1 MSEFKLNTIEE
12 AIEDFRTGK
21 MIIVVDDEDREN
33 EGDLTCAAEKVT
45 PEIINFMAKYGRGLI
60 CLPMTAE
67 RLEELKIPQM
77 VSENTATF
85 GTAFT
90 ISIDAKRNVTTG
102 ISAADRAQT
111 ILTAID
117 FKTKPEDLA
126 RPGHVFPLLAREGGV
141 LRRAGQTEAAVDL
154 ARLAGLYPAGVICE
168 IMNDD
173 GTMARLPE
181 LIKFREKFGISV
193 ISIADLIKF
202 RLKMER
208 FVSRV
213 ATTRLPTEYGDFTAI
228 CYQND
233 LDNLNHVALVK
244 GDTQSK
250 ESILV
255 RVHSQ
260 CLVGDV
266 FGSLRCDCNTQLHG
280 AMQMIEREGVGV
292 LLYLR
297 QESQGNL
304 LINRFK
310 MYELQDQGQDEAA
323 QDLKVKMDLRDY
335 GIGAQILVDLGLKN
349 IRLLTN
355 SPKRIIGLE
364 GFGLRITECV
374 SIKKKD
380 E

>member
-12 AIEDFRTGK
+12 AIEDIRVGK

-45 PEIINFMAKYGRGLI
+45 PEIVNFMARYGRGLI

-90 ISIDAKRNVTTG
+90 ISIDARYNITTG
-102 ISAADRAQT
+102 ISAADRAHT

-117 FKTKPEDLA
+117 SQTKPEDLA
-126 RPGHVFPLLAREGGV
+126 KPGHVFPLLARKGGV

-173 GTMARLPE
+173 GTMARLPQ
-181 LIKFREKFGISV
+181 LIKFREKFGLKV

-213 ATTRLPTEYGDFTAI
+213 ATTQLPTEYGDFTAI

-233 LDNLNHVALVK
+233 LDNLHHVALVK
-244 GDTQSK
+244 GDVKSK
-250 ESILV
+250 ESVLV

-260 CLVGDV
+260 CLLGDA
-266 FGSLRCDCNTQLHG
+266 FESLRCDCGRQFRG
-280 AMQMIEREGVGV
+280 AMRMIEREAQ
-292 LLYLR
+292 R
-297 QESQGNL
+297 QEAADMVGHGHAVRRGN
-304 LINRFK
+304 
-310 MYELQDQGQDEAA
+310 
-323 QDLKVKMDLRDY
+323 
-335 GIGAQILVDLGLKN
+335 
-349 IRLLTN
+349 
-355 SPKRIIGLE
+355 
-364 GFGLRITECV
+364 
-374 SIKKKD
+374 
-380 E
+380 